1 MEVGLVGIETNRW
14 SDYEDD
20 MCYGYTALGAVLVL
34 HACPLSLRY
43 QKEAVHFTKTL
54 HRQRRR
60 RGLGI
65 ALQFDHTAAT
75 GLATRQRLGSGGRLA
90 IHMALYTC
98 QGER

>member
-1 MEVGLVGIETNRW
+1 MICGMVTLP
-14 SDYEDD
+14 
-20 MCYGYTALGAVLVL
+20 LGAVLVL

-65 ALQFDHTAAT
+65 AAIRSYRRHRIGLEAAV
-75 GLATRQRLGSGGRLA
+75 R
-90 IHMALYTC
+90 
-98 QGER
+98 

>member
-1 MEVGLVGIETNRW
+1 MICAMVTLPWGLCWFCT
-14 SDYEDD
+14 
-20 MCYGYTALGAVLVL
+20 
-34 HACPLSLRY
+34 HALSLRY